1 MMNLNDS
8 NKNNFWN
15 SHTLNDFQQLLIYN
29 NVHSSKITSVCFLKD
44 GSLASASDDKYV
56 YIYNKNTFEKEI
68 IIKENKRI
76 DYININKDGILIV
89 CLSGTYL
96 NLYEIKNKNYKN
108 IQTIRPYSLY
118 YDIIGIFDDTYSIQK
133 FIELK
138 NGNIAILVWQYGIC
152 FYKKKKN
159 SKKYSYL
166 DKFNNTKI
174 NECPYDLVE
183 YDDNKY
189 CLSFMLELIKFL
201 DMDLKKITKEIF
213 IKMGIFSISDSK
225 N

>member
-29 NVHSSKITSVCFLKD
+29 NVHSSKITAVCFLKD

-68 IIKENKRI
+68 TIKENKRI

-96 NLYEIKNKNYKN
+96 YLYEIKNKNIKIFKQSDLIVYIMILLEYLRILIQFKN
-108 IQTIRPYSLY
+108 L
-118 YDIIGIFDDTYSIQK
+118 
-133 FIELK
+133 L
-138 NGNIAILVWQYGIC
+138 N
-152 FYKKKKN
+152 
-159 SKKYSYL
+159 
-166 DKFNNTKI
+166 
-174 NECPYDLVE
+174 
-183 YDDNKY
+183 
-189 CLSFMLELIKFL
+189 
-201 DMDLKKITKEIF
+201 
-213 IKMGIFSISDSK
+213 
-225 N
+225 